1 MILKEYFNKYKE
13 KKVFIYNRKLKLYT
27 AKRNYF
33 TLIPFFKD
41 DTDIKIKHM
50 CKIEHRYKLCLTT
63 QTRFSLDK
71 KTAKNEMKNA
81 LEKHIVFTITVDTMT
96 SLLNNMKD
104 TTFNSLSMPH
114 DKQVKSRQNTD

>member
-1 MILKEYFNKYKE
+1 MLINTKKKRCLCTIGNWSYTQRKGTILHWYH
-13 KKVFIYNRKLKLYT
+13 
-27 AKRNYF
+27 
-33 TLIPFFKD
+33 FFKD

-81 LEKHIVFTITVDTMT
+81 LEKHIVF
-96 SLLNNMKD
+96 LL
-104 TTFNSLSMPH
+104 L
-114 DKQVKSRQNTD
+114 Q

>member
-1 MILKEYFNKYKE
+1 MLINTKK

-71 KTAKNEMKNA
+71 KTAKNEMK
-81 LEKHIVFTITVDTMT
+81 KCTRKTHSFYYY
-96 SLLNNMKD
+96 SRY
-104 TTFNSLSMPH
+104 H
-114 DKQVKSRQNTD
+114 DKFAKQYEGYNI